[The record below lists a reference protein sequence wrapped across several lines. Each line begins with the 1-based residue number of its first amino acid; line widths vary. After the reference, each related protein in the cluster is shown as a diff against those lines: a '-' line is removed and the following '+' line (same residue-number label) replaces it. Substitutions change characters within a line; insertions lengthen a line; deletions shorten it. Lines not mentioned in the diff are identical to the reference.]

1 MSQDIVFSYKFNWSS
16 LVVRAQRMR
25 PSSRA
30 LLSALVVAI
39 ACIPL
44 LFVIDSSFEL
54 SLDKW
59 LNLWSTRLFGL
70 MWNTLSLALL
80 VAVGSLILGVSTAW
94 ILVRREFIGRRIAM
108 WLLIL
113 PLTIPTYVFSYIYT
127 NLLDDDGW
135 LSDLWQ
141 FIFGEMSL
149 PPDLYNVFGVA
160 FVLTLAGFSYVF
172 LLVNDALTRTKQNLE
187 EAAQIQGASKR
198 QIFFRINLPLLRPA
212 IAASMAMV
220 VLHVL
225 SDFGAVSTL
234 RFQTFTLSI
243 FNQMNGRFDYN
254 AAAALSL
261 VLVSLSLSFLIL
273 ERFFRSR
280 QRYFSG
286 SQSRTIKRRPV
297 TRMELMLI
305 WSWLGTISLFS
316 FFLPVAW
323 MIRWSIESWMQGLI
337 DSEFWSYVGNSLTI
351 SFMTAFIAVF
361 LALPIALYHA
371 RKRSI
376 LSQSYVQLSSVGFV
390 LPGPVIALGIL
401 VFILAW
407 FEPLYGGMMA
417 LVFAMV
423 IRFLP
428 LAVQSQE
435 SAVQQ
440 ITPNLELAGRSLGA
454 GVWENL
460 WRVILP
466 SIRGGM
472 FTAWVLVFID
482 TLKELPATIILRPIG
497 FDTLPVRIWIE
508 ASEEML
514 ELAAPAA
521 LLLVICTLPV
531 LWFLLKPMQN
541 QNQ

>member
-1 MSQDIVFSYKFNWSS
+1 MNQQVIYPLSNNLSS
-16 LVVRAQRMR
+16 LFNRLQRLS
-25 PSSRA
+25 PSLRGV
-30 LLSALVVAI
+30 LSAIVVTI

-44 LFVIDSSFEL
+44 LFVINSSLQL
-54 SLDKW
+54 SFDQW

-70 MWNTLSLALL
+70 MWNTLSLAVL
-80 VAVGSLILGVSTAW
+80 VAIGALILGISSAW
-94 ILVRREFIGRRIAM
+94 ILVRREFPGRRIAM
-108 WLLIL
+108 WFLIL

-135 LSDLWQ
+135 LSILWKM
-141 FIFGEMSL
+141 FFGEASL
-149 PPDLYNVFGVA
+149 LPDLYNIFGVA
-160 FVLTLAGFSYVF
+160 FILTLASFSYVF
-172 LLVNDALTRTKQNLE
+172 LLVHDALTRTKQNLE

-198 QIFFRINLPLLRPA
+198 KIFFTINLPLLRPA

-243 FNQMNGRFDYN
+243 FNQMNGRFDFN
-254 AAAALSL
+254 AAAGLSL
-261 VLVSLSLSFLIL
+261 VLVSLSLSFLIV

-286 SQSRTIKRRPV
+286 SQSRTIKRKPV
-297 TRMELMLI
+297 TKLELIVI
-305 WSWLGTISLFS
+305 WCWLGGISLFS

-323 MIRWSIESWMQGLI
+323 MISWSIESWFLGLI

-351 SFMTAFIAVF
+351 SFATAFAAVF

-371 RKRSI
+371 RKRNL
-376 LSQSYVQLSSVGFV
+376 LSQTYVQLSSVGFV

-401 VFILAW
+401 VFILGW
-407 FEPLYGGMMA
+407 LEPLYGGMAA
-417 LVFAMV
+417 LILAMV

-454 GVWENL
+454 GGWENL

-531 LWFLLKPMQN
+531 LWFLLKPMQK
-541 QNQ
+541 

>member
-1 MSQDIVFSYKFNWSS
+1 MNLNIVASLANNDSS
-16 LVVRAQRMR
+16 IISRLLRLS

-30 LLSALVVAI
+30 FLSFVVVSI
-39 ACIPL
+39 ACVPL
-44 LFVIDSSFEL
+44 IFVIDSSLQL
-54 SLDKW
+54 SFDKW

-70 MWNTLSLALL
+70 MWNTLSLAIL
-80 VAVGSLILGVSTAW
+80 VAIGALILGVTTAW
-94 ILVRREFIGRRIAM
+94 ILVRREFVGRRLAM
-108 WLLIL
+108 WFLIL

-135 LSDLWQ
+135 LNLLWK
-141 FIFGEMSL
+141 FVFGELSL
-149 PPDLYNVFGVA
+149 PPDLYNIFGVA

-172 LLVNDALTRTKQNLE
+172 LLVHDALTRTKQNLE

-198 QIFFRINLPLLRPA
+198 QIFFSINLPLLRPA

-254 AAAALSL
+254 AAAGLSL

-297 TRMELMLI
+297 TKLELIFI
-305 WSWLGTISLFS
+305 WCWLGTISLFS
-316 FFLPVAW
+316 FFLPLAW
-323 MIRWSIESWMQGLI
+323 MISWSVESWLQGLI
-337 DSEFWSYVGNSLTI
+337 NVEFWSYVGNSLSV
-351 SFMTAFIAVF
+351 SFITAFVTVF

-371 RKRSI
+371 RKRNL

-407 FEPLYGGMMA
+407 LEPFYGGLMA
-417 LVFAMV
+417 LVLAMV

-454 GVWENL
+454 TAWENL

-531 LWFLLKPMQN
+531 LWFLLKPMQSPEN
-541 QNQ
+541 

>member
-1 MSQDIVFSYKFNWSS
+1 MNQQIVYPFVDNLLS
-16 LVVRAQRMR
+16 LIHRMQRMC

-30 LLSALVVAI
+30 ILSMLVVSI
-39 ACIPL
+39 ASIPL
-44 LFVIDSSFEL
+44 IFVIDSSLQLTFE
-54 SLDKW
+54 KW
-59 LNLWSTRLFGL
+59 LNLWNTRLFGL
-70 MWNTLSLALL
+70 MWNTLSLATL
-80 VAVGSLILGVSTAW
+80 VAIGSLILGVSTAW
-94 ILVRREFIGRRIAM
+94 ILVRREFFGRRIAM

-135 LSDLWQ
+135 LNLFWK
-141 FIFGEMSL
+141 FFFGENSI
-149 PPDLYNVFGVA
+149 PPDLYNIFGVA
-160 FVLTLAGFSYVF
+160 YVLTLAGFSYVF
-172 LLVNDALTRTKQNLE
+172 LLVHDALTRTKQNLE
-187 EAAQIQGASKR
+187 EAAQIQCASKWK
-198 QIFFRINLPLLRPA
+198 IFFRINLPLLRPA

-254 AAAALSL
+254 AAAGLSL

-286 SQSRTIKRRPV
+286 SQSRTIKRKPV
-297 TRMELMLI
+297 TKLELIVI
-305 WSWLGTISLFS
+305 WCWLGGISLFS
-316 FFLPVAW
+316 FFLPLAW
-323 MIRWSIESWMQGLI
+323 MINWSIESWSQGLI
-337 DSEFWSYVGNSLTI
+337 NVEFWSYVGNSLSI
-351 SFMTAFIAVF
+351 SLMTAFAAVF

-371 RKRSI
+371 RKRNL
-376 LSQSYVQLSSVGFV
+376 LSQTYIQLSSVGFV

-401 VFILAW
+401 TFVLAW
-407 FEPLYGGMMA
+407 LEPLYGGMMA

-435 SAVQQ
+435 SAAQQ

-454 GVWENL
+454 GSWENL
-460 WRVILP
+460 WRVIIP

-541 QNQ
+541 LKR